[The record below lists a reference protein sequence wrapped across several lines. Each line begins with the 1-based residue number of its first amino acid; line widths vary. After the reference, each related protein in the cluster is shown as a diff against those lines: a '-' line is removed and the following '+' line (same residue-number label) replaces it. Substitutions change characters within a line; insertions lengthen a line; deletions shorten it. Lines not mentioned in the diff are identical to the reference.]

1 MLSYSC
7 EESNGSVL
15 QQYCHS
21 HGPLLLL
28 SPGSGCYKISLVQCE
43 FRCCFLTI
51 RIAVHSIL
59 VPPSGREPGPNVNAS
74 SKNREGLFLPAIGLQ
89 SSVRGWT
96 SADSGHVENSVGSPE
111 ITKKKWMECIS
122 NCLRMRAQSGGW
134 FCIIVY
140 RCYLL
145 KDPFSWKIIDS
156 QLLCNRYPVWPF
168 QSRS

>member
-15 QQYCHS
+15 HQYCHS

-59 VPPSGREPGPNVNAS
+59 VAPSGREPCPNVNAS

-111 ITKKKWMECIS
+111 ITKKSEWKVF
-122 NCLRMRAQSGGW
+122 L
-134 FCIIVY
+134 IVY
-140 RCYLL
+140 VCGL
-145 KDPFSWKIIDS
+145 S
-156 QLLCNRYPVWPF
+156 QEGDFVLLCTDVIC
-168 QSRS
+168 